1 MTPNKNISDIIMND
15 QQKQNIEN
23 FEKIKERYE
32 NKLIELLKNTIK
44 DRSALNK
51 LKQKYNEKQTKSIKN
66 KVLDVDEDVET
77 YNEFKENYSGYMYE
91 YFNLM
96 FEIWNVNQIK
106 TFIKKQ
112 NYNKVKN
119 EIEKVTEKIKKLRD
133 KLPMSDFIEQSVNL
147 YKDLEEWKNLLQT
160 RKNLIT
166 EFETEFNKLY
176 TVELEEKLQKKH
188 VKNH

>member
-1 MTPNKNISDIIMND
+1 MTPNKNISVTIMND
-15 QQKQNIEN
+15 QQKKNIEK

-106 TFIKKQ
+106 TFIKK
-112 NYNKVKN
+112 
-119 EIEKVTEKIKKLRD
+119 TKL
-133 KLPMSDFIEQSVNL
+133 
-147 YKDLEEWKNLLQT
+147 
-160 RKNLIT
+160 
-166 EFETEFNKLY
+166 
-176 TVELEEKLQKKH
+176 
-188 VKNH
+188 